1 MIGSG
6 LAIIGIN
13 LIKILFEENKISD
26 LSIRLR
32 HLCKLKYLC

>member
-1 MIGSG
+1 MIGLG
-6 LAIIGIN
+6 LAIIGIDR
-13 LIKILFEENKISD
+13 IKILLEDIKISD